1 MLLINKTVQVNAAHS
16 GFLLMRNLRC
26 ANKSVQCKFILYKYR
41 KNLIFKGVKCEN
53 LNLMQILPILRK
65 NLHFESLVKI
75 LTNFAFITIKI
86 NIMRLKITLLSLV
99 TVCFTSV
106 AQVSPVLQH
115 NNLDN
120 NLTVEDIG
128 DMEIYNNEAYF
139 SLPEEGKIVKV
150 SLGTVNAPVVDVLTG
165 LSNPSG
171 LKFVGNE
178 LYFLQAANALFQN
191 NTGKLCKINATQ
203 TNPAITTINSSLQFP
218 IELAMNGTTAYVSE
232 AYLVDG
238 DVEHMEVSAVVGATK
253 TVLYNNFDF
262 LDDIEV
268 YNNKL
273 YLLNFDMT
281 SETGSIKTLDITTN
295 TPGTPQ
301 AFWTDTTELVPYK
314 MSLSGSKMYLNMD
327 SSPSSVMQLDLLNP
341 SAPLIT
347 VANQFAFN
355 GNTAYV
361 NEMIVAPGN
370 VMYAVGESYN
380 MAEDMDHYLLYKID
394 LNLLGTANFERSA
407 SITSFPNPAVDAI
420 TLTNYENGKVYTVYA
435 LDGKQVLEGRYSGVI
450 NVTGLNAGMYIVKL
464 ENGSSIKISKK

>member
-1 MLLINKTVQVNAAHS
+1 MK
-16 GFLLMRNLRC
+16 
-26 ANKSVQCKFILYKYR
+26 ILT
-41 KNLIFKGVKCEN
+41 
-53 LNLMQILPILRK
+53 LMQILPILRK
-65 NLHFESLVKI
+65 NLHFESLIKI

-150 SLGTVNAPVVDVLTG
+150 SLASLNAPVVDVLTG
-165 LSNPSG
+165 LSYPSG

-178 LYFLQAANALFQN
+178 LYFLQATNALFQN
-191 NTGKLCKINATQ
+191 NTGKLCKIDATQ
-203 TNPAITTINSSLQFP
+203 TNPAITTINSTLQFP

-232 AYLVDG
+232 AHLVG
-238 DVEHMEVSAVVGATK
+238 GEIEHMEVSAVVGTTK

-281 SETGSIKTLDITTN
+281 MEIGTIKTLDITTN
-295 TPGTPQ
+295 TPATPQ
-301 AFWTDTTELVPYK
+301 VFWADVNELVPYK
-314 MSLSGSKMYLNMD
+314 MTISGTKMYLNMD
-327 SSPSSVMQLDLLNP
+327 SSPSAIYQMDILNP
-341 SAPLIT
+341 TAPLT
-347 VANQFAFN
+347 LVANQFTFN
-355 GNTAYV
+355 GNTSYV

-370 VMYAVGESYN
+370 VLYAVGESYN
-380 MAEDMDHYLLYKID
+380 MTEDADHYLLYKVD
-394 LNLLGTANFERSA
+394 LNLLSTSNFNRATA
-407 SITSFPNPAVDAI
+407 ITAFPNPSADIV
-420 TLTNYENGKVYTVYA
+420 TLTNYEEGKPYTVYT
-435 LDGKQVLEGRYSGVI
+435 LDGKQVAAGNYNGSV
-450 NVTGLNAGMYIVKL
+450 NVTSLSAGMYIVKL
-464 ENGSSIKISKK
+464 ESGASLKISKE